1 MRDEQERFI
10 HLVRLAW
17 DLHATGLSAAIDLPK
32 GENPVVLV
40 RRAKGAFRIEVAKY
54 ATGWFF
60 TWGRRQDQR
69 VRALDVNAF
78 RRVWEAA
85 Q

>member
-1 MRDEQERFI
+1 QERFI

-17 DLHATGLSAAIDLPK
+17 ELHATGLSAAVDLPK
-32 GENPVVLV
+32 GGKPVVLV
-40 RRAKGAFRIEVAKY
+40 LRAKGPFRVEAAKY

-60 TWGRRQDQR
+60 TWGRRQDRR

-78 RRVWEAA
+78 RRIWEVAR
-85 Q
+85 